1 MSGVLEKTLSGLVH
15 SVFGASSSSS
25 GGVAR
30 QGAAALPGLK
40 NVSLGLIH
48 FVEKL
53 QAAQRISK
61 QEEEHCVE
69 RESREWVK
77 LLSSPGVSGA
87 VVADVLCRALVVAAR
102 GYSLPSLHI
111 HAIKLTQST
120 NIHQKKIGY
129 LFVSQSLGPGSELTL
144 LLVNTIQRDLAA
156 PNALHVAASLASL
169 PTVLTPDLT
178 PSIILAL
185 THCLAHQQVYIRRRA
200 AAMVGVAAVRCG
212 QELQELAGD
221 QVPHLLHLLTDQDP
235 AVALA
240 AVSSLAKV
248 FKMCGEKAALRDQ
261 LGRSASHLL
270 VQSLNGALPKDY
282 QVNALPAPFVQIQML
297 RVLQQLSSKE
307 WQVPE
312 EVVEAVQQVLGQPW
326 GGKEM
331 ALYAVLLECVFT
343 VTALPHH
350 DELTLSVLRVVLGFL
365 KSSNVD
371 LKYVGLKALANVF
384 SVLEE
389 ALTPGHLEAVL
400 DCLYHSDQNLQAK
413 TLKLLCS
420 MANVHNYQ
428 AVCTT
433 LLEFSGRIKDE
444 VTQKVI
450 VGELATII
458 GQQCRDAAWC
468 VGIVSPVILA
478 KPDPDKRLIGALIQ
492 VMERG
497 FQNESCQEFME
508 ASQELLLKVFSY
520 DSLPE
525 TCVTLVASVLNL
537 HYGKEPRQ
545 VSKYFTDTFL
555 KRLKDTSLRESDTAV
570 FQCLKN
576 IGLNDESVCPEIL
589 SYLGPYAAS
598 GSCDAALQQKAS
610 EICRWLTNPKLS
622 MRIIQKQ
629 EDILNQRVPLD
640 LTLSFLD
647 GYVVES
653 LEHGAAPYKPF
664 TDVPGHTMQD
674 GPDAQWGSGTTA
686 ATTSTGS
693 EDAHSS
699 SSVSLTFTSH
709 GSNLFPNSR
718 GSIMSGSSLV
728 VPSRRVWSTTG
739 RICQASE
746 GEELNRSRCDP
757 TAPQEGLATTLLRAG
772 EEEDEDEVTEG
783 SVELADEAQEDQ
795 GEAEQDKTPD
805 SRSQLT
811 QALLAGLGMARI
823 K

>member
-15 SVFGASSSSS
+15 SVFGVSSSS
-25 GGVAR
+25 GSITKH
-30 QGAAALPGLK
+30 GAVGLLGLK
-40 NVSLGLIH
+40 NVSLGLIT

-69 RESREWVK
+69 HESREWVK
-77 LLSSPGVSGA
+77 LVSSPGVSGA

-120 NIHQKKIGY
+120 NILYKKIGY

-144 LLVNTIQRDLAA
+144 LLVNTIQRDLAS

-178 PSIILAL
+178 PIVILAL

-200 AAMVGVAAVRCG
+200 AAMVGVVAVRCG
-212 QELQELAGD
+212 QELQETAGD

-240 AVSSLAKV
+240 AVSALAKV
-248 FKMCGEKAALRDQ
+248 YKVCSQKASLRDQ

-270 VQSLNGALPKDY
+270 TQALNGTLPKDY

-312 EVVEAVQQVLGQPW
+312 EVMEAVNEVLSQPW

-331 ALYAVLLECVFT
+331 ALYAVLLESVFT
-343 VTALPHH
+343 ATALPYRG
-350 DELTLSVLRVVLGFL
+350 EQLTISILKVVLGFL

-371 LKYVGLKALANVF
+371 LKYVGLKALASVF

-389 ALTPGHLEAVL
+389 TLTPGHLEAVL

-420 MANVHNYQ
+420 MANIYNYQ

-444 VTQKVI
+444 ATQRVI
-450 VGELATII
+450 VQELATIL
-458 GQQCRDAAWC
+458 GQHCQDVAWC
-468 VGIVSPVILA
+468 VEVVSPVMLTN
-478 KPDPDKRLIGALIQ
+478 PNPDKRIIKALIQ
-492 VMERG
+492 VIERG
-497 FQNESCQEFME
+497 FQSEQRVQASIES
-508 ASQELLLKVFSY
+508 SQELLLKLLSY
-520 DSLPE
+520 NSLPE
-525 TCVTLVASVLNL
+525 AFILLVASVLNL
-537 HYGKEPRQ
+537 HYARDPRQ

-555 KRLKDTSLRESDTAV
+555 ERLKDFSLGESDMAV

-576 IGLNDESVCPEIL
+576 IGLNDESERPEIL
-589 SYLGPYAAS
+589 SFLRPYTAN
-598 GSCDAALQQKAS
+598 GSCDAALLQRAS

-622 MRIIQKQ
+622 LRVLQRQ
-629 EDILNQRVPLD
+629 ENILNQRVPVD

-653 LEHGAAPYKPF
+653 LEHGATPFKPF
-664 TDVPGHTMQD
+664 TSEAPGPTSPHEA
-674 GPDAQWGSGTTA
+674 PDTHWGSSTT
-686 ATTSTGS
+686 TGS
-693 EDAHSS
+693 DDGRSS
-699 SSVSLTFTSH
+699 TNTSLTFTSH
-709 GSNLFPNSR
+709 GSTLLNR
-718 GSIMSGSSLV
+718 GSSSMV

-739 RICQASE
+739 RIRQGSE
-746 GEELNRSRCDP
+746 GEDLNRTRSDP
-757 TAPQEGLATTLLRAG
+757 MSPPEGLLTTLLRAG
-772 EEEDEDEVTEG
+772 EDEDEDEVTEG
-783 SVELADEAQEDQ
+783 SVEMADEAQEDRC
-795 GEAEQDKTPD
+795 ETEQDKTPD
-805 SRSQLT
+805 PRSQLT